1 MKANDR
7 DRKGLS
13 KDQIAWI
20 SGLAAIILV
29 AGLSWSTGVF
39 SKVEPASAATVGT
52 TSAVAAPTGSDG
64 FDEPIA
70 EITEITEIAESNKSS
85 TAAPVGLVLTVTPSA
100 GTQPATAVPVSFSIG
115 NAGTVIVQAADGNLT
130 LLAALS
136 NAGVIATTTSPNPQT
151 LTISFLAP
159 SGKGTAQITLTLAGP
174 QITYQIGA

>member
-29 AGLSWSTGVF
+29 AGLSWSMGVF

-52 TSAVAAPTGSDG
+52 TSAVAAPTGADG
-64 FDEPIA
+64 FDEPTA
-70 EITEITEIAESNKSS
+70 EITEITESNKSS

>member
-52 TSAVAAPTGSDG
+52 TSAVAAPTGSD
-64 FDEPIA
+64 EPIA
-70 EITEITEIAESNKSS
+70 EITEITEITQSNKSS

>member
-13 KDQIAWI
+13 KDQIAWT

-70 EITEITEIAESNKSS
+70 EITEITESNKSS